1 MNQSGNYADCE
12 ICSYKIHGDDA
23 DYYWKRR
30 CEAAEKYASFR
41 IDMDVSGEYTEKDEF
56 NQYTLWS
63 NWSAIVEERE

>member
-1 MNQSGNYADCE
+1 MMEQDNLVEEHYILKQDR
-12 ICSYKIHGDDA
+12 D
-23 DYYWKRR
+23 YWKRR